1 MIGQIFRIKLI
12 AAACLKKGTAGNFAQ
27 RISQAFKGAT
37 KTVTIEEIEAM
48 LAYLKTEYQKT
59 EKHLIA
65 MKNNNQAK

>member
-1 MIGQIFRIKLI
+1 MIGQIFRVKLI
-12 AAACLKKGTAGNFAQ
+12 AAACIKTGSIGNFAQ
-27 RISQAFKGAT
+27 RISQCFKGAT
-37 KTVTIEEIEAM
+37 KTVTVEEIEAM